1 MNKRVI
7 VTCAIGLVT
16 MFGVGTGFA
25 FDFFGSSSVNLP
37 LQEVEFTSGG
47 DMQGSFH
54 GMSVKLTDSNSAL
67 VCYEDANWHNEAIA
81 VKEYIVPAS
90 VLEDVKTI
98 FNKNK
103 LVRCEKAPQSKFQLL
118 DGATNSYRFYF
129 DKKRVY
135 FSSTQNLSRENNAGL
150 REISK
155 CVAAACEKGKRL
167 PGLVLEKDK
176 DGNRPLRRALI
187 KDKMAVSV
195 VGYKN
200 KQLIISVGNDLEEAR
215 EVAFKSKLIE
225 VNKPDNIVAEK
236 HSDKSVTVDKHD
248 NYEYTWEL
256 DKRLEAGKYSLDFDG
271 YTTEFEIR

>member
-7 VTCAIGLVT
+7 ITCAIGLVT

-37 LQEVEFTSGG
+37 LQEVQFTRGG
-47 DMQGSFH
+47 DMQGSYH
-54 GMSVKLTDSNSAL
+54 GMSVKLADNNSAW

-103 LVRCEKAPQSKFQLL
+103 LARCEKAPQSKFQVL
-118 DGATNSYRFYF
+118 DGATSSYRFYF

-135 FSSTQNLSRENNAGL
+135 FSSTQNISRESYNAL

-155 CVAAACEKGKRL
+155 CVATACEKGQRL
-167 PGLVLEKDK
+167 PGLVLAKDK
-176 DGNRPLRRALI
+176 DGSGPLRRAWV
-187 KDKMAVSV
+187 KGEMVVRV

-200 KQLIISVGNDLEEAR
+200 KRLTISVGNDLEEAKEIVIKSR
-215 EVAFKSKLIE
+215 LTAF
-225 VNKPDNIVAEK
+225 NKPDSIVAEK
-236 HSDKSVTVDKHD
+236 LSYRSVTVDKHD

-256 DKRLEAGKYSLDFDG
+256 DKRLEIGKYSLNFGG
-271 YTTEFEIR
+271 YTTEFEIK